1 VSDSSPELIP
11 VTVSFTPDQDPAVCE
26 TLGGLAEAER
36 PERVRQWARLGHLVM
51 SMARVAPGKE
61 AMREYLSDFTRD
73 AEELREVIRDHLDM
87 FRQKTAR
94 ADGDLGER
102 FVREQLFDAFKD
114 EGDTF
119 EVWSAIGHQG
129 DLVGRMAA
137 ADRPPRRILIEVKD
151 YTHPVPGGEVDK
163 FRRDIRENTEMQAG
177 IFVSLRTPIT
187 GVPGRVRLDVEDGRP
202 VVYVAQEAAGQQLF
216 IVAWSLLRGLLNR
229 GERAVPTPLQDL
241 ARMSAQRIQEEV
253 EQYLADVSDYV
264 SRIET
269 ISRDAGK
276 IMDSASGIR
285 AEAARLQAN
294 VNARAQSVGRVL
306 RAEAATLRDASRSI
320 PRTQPWSESEWRAR
334 FEKLDATDWDA
345 AHGANLTALL
355 RWMADF
361 EGVSGTWTDKGM
373 SISRNGTLR
382 FEVTVLS
389 NGLRITIPES
399 LVTAAGIETAWEK
412 DKVGQIKV
420 NKGTSVN
427 LDPTPILKALGVE

>member
-1 VSDSSPELIP
+1 
-11 VTVSFTPDQDPAVCE
+11 
-26 TLGGLAEAER
+26 
-36 PERVRQWARLGHLVM
+36 M
-51 SMARVAPGKE
+51 
-61 AMREYLSDFTRD
+61 
-73 AEELREVIRDHLDM
+73 
-87 FRQKTAR
+87 
-94 ADGDLGER
+94 
-102 FVREQLFDAFKD
+102 
-114 EGDTF
+114 
-119 EVWSAIGHQG
+119 
-129 DLVGRMAA
+129 
-137 ADRPPRRILIEVKD
+137 
-151 YTHPVPGGEVDK
+151 
-163 FRRDIRENTEMQAG
+163 
-177 IFVSLRTPIT
+177 
-187 GVPGRVRLDVEDGRP
+187 
-202 VVYVAQEAAGQQLF
+202 
-216 IVAWSLLRGLLNR
+216 
-229 GERAVPTPLQDL
+229 
-241 ARMSAQRIQEEV
+241 
-253 EQYLADVSDYV
+253 
-264 SRIET
+264 
-269 ISRDAGK
+269 
-276 IMDSASGIR
+276 
-285 AEAARLQAN
+285 
-294 VNARAQSVGRVL
+294 L